1 MERRYKAAEGI
12 QGKDD
17 AQVSMSAETSN
28 PMIGFDTMSAMIVVA
43 KASAQ
48 ALPDTLAPRV
58 AALYDDLEDVIGQT
72 VEQGFKF
79 RWGGKVYKTI
89 QDKTLIQEQHVPG
102 IGTESLYTI
111 INETHAGTKKD
122 PIPYEGNM
130 ELENGKYY
138 SQDCVIYLCNRDT
151 GIPVYQPLSD
161 LIGIYVQVAE

>member
-1 MERRYKAAEGI
+1 MRRYEAKER
-12 QGKDD
+12 
-17 AQVSMSAETSN
+17 QVETRFSERAKEEVQDRKVTV
-28 PMIGFDTMSAMIVVA
+28 GFDTMSAMIVVA

-48 ALPDTLAPRV
+48 TLPDTLALQ
-58 AALYDDLEDVIGQT
+58 AAAIYDDWEDVIGQT

-79 RWGGKVYKTI
+79 RHGGKVYKTI

-102 IGTESLYTI
+102 IGTESLYTV

-138 SQDCVIYLCNRDT
+138 SQDGVTYLCNRDT
-151 GIPVYQPLSD
+151 EIPVHQPLYD
-161 LIGIYVQVAE
+161 LIGIYVQAAE